1 MAKASEKERERVIQ
15 MALSG
20 AVIKKMSPTRV
31 PSYAADVG
39 LNYTPRGIPTGSPC
53 NDNVYSSVATPHH
66 PSTPASGK
74 KNDRQQGR
82 PLPSNQQPVRAA
94 SPYVA
99 ISTPTSE
106 RRVRKLRSQSP
117 RSPSSR
123 GEAAATDVV
132 KATERVTNWKDCSAT
147 PAPQHHIFSSPPPQ
161 SQPLAPGLS
170 RVQITS
176 TTSRA
181 TGLTSSSHIGNTTP
195 KKGSASSYS
204 TPIKITTPISD
215 SQYSP
220 SPVVTSAAPVMS
232 SSKASR
238 FSHSPHPGEK
248 SRSPTPSSTLNRTP
262 SRGHS
267 RLATTSTVATA
278 AVMTTTTT
286 TFGLIRPA
294 SLYLRG
300 DNHKPL
306 PASLEGGADQI
317 SKGGW
322 KMEQIQGAKSAVTT
336 PLRKKKSVTL
346 IGKSPA
352 GLKVSKT
359 AKKITRSSKATTD
372 LSNNLSNSLPT
383 STSASISCIR
393 RVEDDDEVS
402 VSTASSWGL
411 GLGVGF
417 QLSQSQ
423 SYSAGSSLWE
433 GELQQMSLLD
443 FEDNEEQY
451 REEKRPEEQ
460 EEEDEKEVCNGGPTR
475 TYLLSTGT
483 VNGCQPIFDLTVDM
497 DMDMNVKTRERS
509 TDFINIMEQ
518 SRIYA
523 DNEMSP
529 RNCCLGDSF
538 YLQNS
543 LPYDAS
549 VLSKYT
555 VDTIT
560 DGYGEVDAMCVGN
573 IQMEDESHALFNHN
587 DIVVTDCVDCD
598 GEVSIRQSDNSMCS
612 SSDSSTES
620 ASSTLQILRRLR
632 AAGVDQSCFSPLD
645 SIKSI
650 DFSSPSFREESSCLI
665 GHSPSFDQP
674 LLLPT
679 ATGIS
684 TTSANSFGRSIDFSV
699 SPAIDAVYPSS
710 CEDCSDKKGES
721 QSVSRETIRSDCGSD
736 STNNTASEL
745 DRGFLCS
752 SSCSGPGSMSAFNM
766 SLNSIYPKE
775 KEIQFLHPNG
785 FTAHSDLSL
794 NKSSSGSSFLPVSL
808 CSSRVGAGIRNR
820 MVLTDLQIPPIRNNN
835 QNSSSNSAEVMISDG
850 GTTISF
856 PSSPISLN
864 ILGLSGPENA
874 LSPNLA
880 DRGSSSSL
888 VTFSPPKGQ
897 TQRLDATDRIVRTG
911 DELAVDVVRPKVRV
925 SKYPRSNPGSTFG
938 ERRTWDDPLFSAPS
952 SSFLS
957 VIPHGERR
965 RDSVRSVSDHEDRS
979 LSSSPGYVSMDSFAE
994 SEMGQRLLSSSASS
1008 VTTSLSFRCHSTS
1021 PVPPCSSCV
1030 TGLPP
1035 TLFNPPSSISVFFPA
1050 NRFQTAQPLSQSIQD
1065 FLTAEAETRDQIQIE
1080 ANESVQSEDVLSTF
1094 EYVLQSSQSTT
1105 CSTSVLNKVRNVQQT
1120 QKYQTPAL
1128 IYPTVG

>member
-1 MAKASEKERERVIQ
+1 MQ
-15 MALSG
+15 MPLRG
-20 AVIKKMSPTRV
+20 AVIKKTSTPTRV
-31 PSYAADVG
+31 PSHTADTGV
-39 LNYTPRGIPTGSPC
+39 NYTPRGICAVSPFS
-53 NDNVYSSVATPHH
+53 DDVYSSAATSQH
-66 PSTPASGK
+66 PSTPASAK
-74 KNDRQQGR
+74 KIDRQQGR
-82 PLPSNQQPVRAA
+82 PSPSYQQPVRAA
-94 SPYVA
+94 SPYNT
-99 ISTPTSE
+99 ISTPTPE
-106 RRVRKLRSQSP
+106 RRVHKLRPQSP

-123 GEAAATDVV
+123 GGVAARDVV
-132 KATERVTNWKDCSAT
+132 KDTEREMNGKDGSAT
-147 PAPQHHIFSSPPPQ
+147 PPPQHHLFSNPTLQ
-161 SQPLAPGLS
+161 SQPLVPGLS
-170 RVQITS
+170 RGQITS
-176 TTSRA
+176 TTSRT

-215 SQYSP
+215 YQYSP
-220 SPVVTSAAPVMS
+220 PRVVASAAPVMS

-248 SRSPTPSSTLNRTP
+248 SRSPTPSSALNRTP

-359 AKKITRSSKATTD
+359 AKKITRSSNATTD

-460 EEEDEKEVCNGGPTR
+460 EEEEEKEECNGGPTR

-573 IQMEDESHALFNHN
+573 IQMEDESHALFDHN

-684 TTSANSFGRSIDFSV
+684 TASANSFGRSIDFSV

-710 CEDCSDKKGES
+710 CEDCSDNKGES

-736 STNNTASEL
+736 STNDTASEL

-794 NKSSSGSSFLPVSL
+794 NKSSSDSSFLPVSL

-835 QNSSSNSAEVMISDG
+835 QNSSSNSAEVKISEENIFSDG
-850 GTTISF
+850 GTTRSF

-897 TQRLDATDRIVRTG
+897 TQRLDATARIVRTG

-1080 ANESVQSEDVLSTF
+1080 ANESVQSEDVSSTF
-1094 EYVLQSSQSTT
+1094 EYVLQSSQSTS
-1105 CSTSVLNKVRNVQQT
+1105 CSTSVLNKVRNVQHT

-1128 IYPTVG
+1128 IYSTVG